1 MAFIRFL
8 KVRGHLRQ
16 KFIGGDS
23 NIYSKS
29 QFLPDSFPDFIGH
42 LHGTAKEMD
51 SAGHVQENLVDT
63 EFLMVRRIFL
73 QKIHHAAGA
82 FNVKIKPGRDNHQI
96 RALTQGLNQGLT
108 CGDSILLGQRRL
120 GQHDSVAGL
129 GVPSNRR
136 SNRSQIQGLRVFRKP
151 VHTFPA

>member
-23 NIYSKS
+23 DIYSKS
-29 QFLPDSFPDFIGH
+29 QFLADSFPDFIGH

-108 CGDSILLGQRRL
+108 CGDSILLG
-120 GQHDSVAGL
+120 
-129 GVPSNRR
+129 
-136 SNRSQIQGLRVFRKP
+136 
-151 VHTFPA
+151 

>member
-23 NIYSKS
+23 DIYSKS

-42 LHGTAKEMD
+42 LHGTAKEVD

-96 RALTQGLNQGLT
+96 RAFAHGLNQGLPG
-108 CGDSILLGQRRL
+108 GDPIPLSQRRL
-120 GQHDSVAGL
+120 SQHDSMAGL
-129 GVPSNRR
+129 GVPSDRS
-136 SNRSQIQGLRVFRKP
+136 SNRSQIQGLRVLRKP